1 MKLRNLFLAG
11 LAVCTMASCSKD
23 ETIDYSQMGPV
34 DAYVSLAATSAIQT
48 KATVDTEGKELLDGE
63 KYINSLTA
71 YVFKQDGGDGVL
83 AGVKHLTVEEANKT
97 ENGKKLV
104 GDNGL
109 LAINHIVVKVTPNA
123 EGTSSTDQFT
133 AVIVANC
140 DQLSVSSL
148 KDLKSK
154 TIATALTTPADVQ
167 AGKAYLPMTSDEI
180 KFGGLVPN
188 VVVNG
193 VTSTYT
199 ENWLSKGSS
208 TTVSQV
214 KDGSDPVDIPT
225 TGITAITLNRLVARV
240 QVEKLIFNLEEQYP
254 GASFKLQNM
263 SLVNVRPTS
272 TVEIGNGKYV
282 KGYVSAAY
290 AVSQKWISPSSST
303 VPALAKTYTYNAF
316 SGRDVTVD
324 FSSNTY
330 KDDKFCVYAYSNAEV
345 PAEQEVAKGPD
356 YTNDN
361 NIYQTAL
368 LIAGEFKRSSTAK
381 AEVRHFR
388 VLLKDKDQPVKVL
401 ANHVYKL
408 TVTITGEG
416 SPNEDEILLNAHVAA
431 TIEVA
436 PWNVIIQEEDD
447 AN

>member
-1 MKLRNLFLAG
+1 MKLRNIFLAS

-48 KATVDTEGKELLDGE
+48 KATVDTEGNELLTGE

-71 YVFKQDGGDGVL
+71 YVFKQTDGAL

-97 ENGKKLV
+97 DNGKMLV
-104 GDNGL
+104 GDFGL
-109 LAINHIVVKVTPNA
+109 KAINHIVVKVTPNA

-140 DQLSVSSL
+140 EQLNVSSL
-148 KDLKSK
+148 TDLKSK
-154 TIATALTTPADVQ
+154 TIATALTTPADVKD
-167 AGKAYLPMTSDEI
+167 GKAYLPMASDEI
-180 KFGGLVPN
+180 NFGGLVPN
-188 VVVNG
+188 IVVNG

-199 ENWLSKGSS
+199 ENWLNGASIYGQESS
-208 TTVSQV
+208 ADPEGIPEQV
-214 KDGSDPVDIPT
+214 TSSISLK
-225 TGITAITLNRLVARV
+225 RLVARV
-240 QVEKLIFNLEEQYP
+240 QVEKLIFNLEDQYP
-254 GASFKLQNM
+254 GASFKLTNLA
-263 SLVNVRPTS
+263 LVNVRPTS
-272 TVEIGNGKYV
+272 TVEIGNGQYV
-282 KGYVSAAY
+282 KGYKSAAY
-290 AVSQKWISPSSST
+290 AVSQKWISPSSTFAS
-303 VPALAKTYTYNAF
+303 ALGKTYTYEA
-316 SGRDVTVD
+316 VTGNNQEVNFND
-324 FSSNTY
+324 ASHS
-330 KDDKFCVYAYSNAEV
+330 DDKFCVYAYSNEVV
-345 PAEQEVAKGPD
+345 PAEQIAAEAP

-368 LIAGEFKRSSTAK
+368 LIAGKFKRSQEVTGDG
-381 AEVRHFR
+381 EVRHFR
-388 VLLKDKDQPVKVL
+388 VLLKDGTNPVKVL

-416 SPNEDEILLNAHVAA
+416 SPNEDEIRLNTHVAA

-436 PWNVIIQEEDD
+436 PWNVIEQTEED

>member
-1 MKLRNLFLAG
+1 MKLRNIFLAS

-48 KATVDTEGKELLDGE
+48 KATVDTEGNELLNGE

-71 YVFKQDGGDGVL
+71 YVFKQTDGTL
-83 AGVKHLTVEEANKT
+83 AGVKHLTVAGADEA
-97 ENGKKLV
+97 LV
-104 GDNGL
+104 DATYGL
-109 LAINHIVVKVTPNA
+109 KAINHIVVKVTPNA

-140 DQLSVSSL
+140 EQLNVSSL
-148 KDLKSK
+148 TDLKSK
-154 TIATALTTPADVQ
+154 TIATALTTPADVKG
-167 AGKAYLPMTSDEI
+167 GKAYLPMASAET
-180 KFGGLVPN
+180 KFGNLVPN
-188 VVVNG
+188 IVVNG
-193 VTSTYT
+193 ATSKYT
-199 ENWLSKGSS
+199 ENWINGTTIHKQES
-208 TTVSQV
+208 TPEAP
-214 KDGSDPVDIPT
+214 GDPEGIPAEVT
-225 TGITAITLNRLVARV
+225 NPISLKRLVARV

-254 GASFKLQNM
+254 GASFKLTNLA
-263 SLVNVRPTS
+263 LVNVRPSS

-282 KGYVSAAY
+282 KGYVSNAY
-290 AVSQKWISPSSST
+290 AVSQKWISPSSTFVS
-303 VPALAKTYTYNAF
+303 ALGKAYTYDAF
-316 SGRDVTVD
+316 SGKNQTVD
-324 FSSNTY
+324 FNTDPTY

-345 PAEQEVAKGPD
+345 PTDQVDAVGPD

-368 LIAGEFKRSSTAK
+368 LIAGEFKRSSSATG
-381 AEVRHFR
+381 EVRHFR
-388 VLLKDKDQPVKVL
+388 VLLKDGSDPVKVL

-416 SPNEDEILLNAHVAA
+416 SPNEDEIRLNTHVAA

-436 PWNVIIQEEDD
+436 PWNVIEQNEED

>member
-1 MKLRNLFLAG
+1 
-11 LAVCTMASCSKD
+11 MASCSKD

-167 AGKAYLPMTSDEI
+167 AGKAYLPMASAET
-180 KFGGLVPN
+180 KFGNLVPN
-188 VVVNG
+188 IVVNG
-193 VTSTYT
+193 ATSKYT
-199 ENWLSKGSS
+199 ENWINGTTIHKQES
-208 TTVSQV
+208 TLEAP
-214 KDGSDPVDIPT
+214 GDPEGIPAEVT
-225 TGITAITLNRLVARV
+225 NPISLKRLVARV
-240 QVEKLIFNLEEQYP
+240 QVEKLIFNLEDQYP
-254 GASFKLQNM
+254 GATFKLTNLA
-263 SLVNVRPTS
+263 LVNVRPTS
-272 TVEIGNGKYV
+272 TVEIGNGGYV
-282 KGYVSAAY
+282 KGYASTAY
-290 AVSQKWISPSSST
+290 AVSQKWISPSSTFVS
-303 VPALAKTYTYNAF
+303 ALGKAYTYDAF
-316 SGRDVTVD
+316 SGKNQTVD
-324 FSSNTY
+324 FNTDATY

-345 PAEQEVAKGPD
+345 LADQVDAVGPD